1 MPMAMTSTDE
11 QPGDRRGGVIF
22 AKLFPNNEE
31 PFRGVFVAEQMRAT
45 ADRITWAVVAPVPL
59 VPKWVARAFHK
70 PWAGGERVINGTLV
84 MWPQYPVLP
93 KRWLYATVAP
103 AIAWTARRS
112 FERACARTSATF
124 AHVHDLYPSGAAARR
139 LCDRVGLPYVLTV
152 HGLDLYSNLSN
163 PRWRREITFAG
174 RGARAIICVGSKLA
188 ADVVEELGLDAS
200 RVVVIPNTYDVA
212 RFRHVPR
219 TREPLVRV
227 LSVGRL
233 SYEKGH
239 DVLLH
244 AFAKVIGG
252 GVAARLTF
260 VGDGPERVTLEAL
273 TRELGLQS
281 SVEFK
286 GVVLDAALAAEMTS
300 ADVFVLP
307 SRSEGFGVAL
317 IEALATGL
325 PVVAT
330 RSGGPQDIV
339 QPGDGL
345 LVDADDVDALA
356 VGLEGV
362 VNTLDTFDSRA
373 IAARA
378 AARFSPE
385 AVSEMLV
392 AVYEAALANGRLPG
406 AIGGVR

>member
-1 MPMAMTSTDE
+1 MRVASADE
-11 QPGDRRGGVIF
+11 HTGDRRGGVIF
-22 AKLFPNNEE
+22 AKLFPNDEE
-31 PFRGVFVAEQMRAT
+31 PFRGIFVAEQMRAT
-45 ADRITWAVVAPVPL
+45 ADRIHWAVVAPVPL
-59 VPKWVARAFHK
+59 VPKWVARAFRK
-70 PWAGGERVINGTLV
+70 PWAGGERVIGGTLV

-112 FERACARTSATF
+112 FERARTATNATF

-139 LCDRVGLPYVLTV
+139 LCDRAGLPYVLTV

-163 PRWRREITFAG
+163 PRWRKEITFAG
-174 RGARAIICVGSKLA
+174 RGARAVICVGNKLA
-188 ADVVEELGLDAS
+188 ADVIAQLGLDAS

-212 RFRHVPR
+212 RFHHVAR
-219 TREPLVRV
+219 VRQPLVRV

-233 SYEKGH
+233 SHEKGH

-244 AFAKVIGG
+244 AFAKIISGG
-252 GVAARLTF
+252 ASARLTF
-260 VGDGPERVTLEAL
+260 VGDGPERDSLEAL
-273 TRELGLQS
+273 TRELGLES

-286 GVVLDAALAAEMTS
+286 GVVLDEALATEMATS
-300 ADVFVLP
+300 DVFALP

-317 IEALATGL
+317 IEALATGM

-356 VGLEGV
+356 AGLVGVL
-362 VNTLDTFDSRA
+362 NALDEFDSHA

-378 AARFSPE
+378 ASRFSPE
-385 AVSEMLV
+385 AVSAMLV
-392 AVYEAALANGRLPG
+392 AVYDAALAGEPLSG
-406 AIGGVR
+406 AIGGER